1 MKLLRWEVV
10 AVFLVVMTLVQ
21 PCMTLDSQSNS
32 FLTSATDLTLIIDFG
47 NDTVL
52 TYYTVEGNNVLEA
65 TNATVEVQNEWY
77 ADSAFVTSIEGV
89 FSDADSGL
97 WWQYWVNDELGP
109 VAANKFLVQDGDV
122 ISWKRL
128 PPEMTS
134 EPQND
139 PSLLWGI
146 VILSLIGVS
155 FLGILFKMK
164 R

>member
-1 MKLLRWEVV
+1 MV
-10 AVFLVVMTLVQ
+10 VFLVVMTLVQ

-52 TYYTVEGNNVLEA
+52 TFYTVKGNNVLEA
-65 TNATVEVQNEWY
+65 TNATVEVQNDWY
-77 ADSAFVTSIEGV
+77 GDSVFVISIMGIA
-89 FSDADSGL
+89 SDAERGL
-97 WWQYWVNDELGP
+97 WWQYWVNDELAP

-128 PPEMTS
+128 PPEMTA

-146 VILSLIGVS
+146 IILSLLGVT
-155 FLGILFKMK
+155 FLGILYKMK